1 MKSLSHVRLF
11 ATPWTVAYQAP
22 PSMGFFR
29 QECWS
34 GLPFPS
40 LGDFPDP
47 GIEPSLRADA
57 SPWEP
62 LPFESSL
69 SDSCDLYPAAEFSLL
84 LKLQRLPIPC
94 RPELRLLRIAFT
106 GPQHSLFTLFQTDFT
121 VLPSTCPLL
130 GFFFYASSPFS
141 FLPQILAQFSH

>member
-1 MKSLSHVRLF
+1 MDCSLSGSSVHGIFQARVLEWIAISFSRGLSRPRNRTLTAGRCF
-11 ATPWTVAYQAP
+11 TVGAT
-22 PSMGFFR
+22 
-29 QECWS
+29 
-34 GLPFPS
+34 
-40 LGDFPDP
+40 
-47 GIEPSLRADA
+47 
-57 SPWEP
+57 
-62 LPFESSL
+62 PFESGL